1 MDADKVE
8 KVQRRATRM
17 IPGLQSLQYEQRL
30 QRLNLHSLFYRRRR
44 GDMITVYKLLNGKL
58 GISSD
63 IFFTPA
69 IHSATRGHK
78 FKLFTGRSRCMSTEQ
93 SSSLSVPPH
102 QKPDVLS
109 AVRSDINQGR
119 MFAIVYISGAQ
130 HKVTTGDLV
139 LLQNH
144 IKADVGD
151 IIRLEK
157 ILLLGGDNFTL
168 IGKPMLS
175 LDTVRVE
182 ATVIE
187 KTVSEKKVHF
197 RFKRRKRF
205 SSYRER
211 QTDLTVLRINSIE
224 AQLR

>member
-1 MDADKVE
+1 MTAFV
-8 KVQRRATRM
+8 R
-17 IPGLQSLQYEQRL
+17 SLNAL
-30 QRLNLHSLFYRRRR
+30 R
-44 GDMITVYKLLNGKL
+44 G
-58 GISSD
+58 GISCRFNAD
-63 IFFTPA
+63 IGKCSLLERSSRVLSSMNLSNRYQHN
-69 IHSATRGHK
+69 IQHRSV
-78 FKLFTGRSRCMSTEQ
+78 LSRCMSTEQ

-102 QKPDVLS
+102 QKSDVLS